1 MHPNSTDSTK
11 YEPGAPNTGAQNADA
26 PFWFRAKADAAHRVS
41 HLVQIGAVEQGEGRI
56 SLRGEFDLHDREA
69 LREVL
74 GGVHRRGCS
83 MLLDLSGVTFMDV
96 GCARE
101 VAFWHLLG
109 LEILVPVNTSWQA
122 GLSFAACGLT
132 ELARPGA
139 SAPGPPDDGGTA
151 R

>member
-1 MHPNSTDSTK
+1 
-11 YEPGAPNTGAQNADA
+11 
-26 PFWFRAKADAAHRVS
+26 
-41 HLVQIGAVEQGEGRI
+41 
-56 SLRGEFDLHDREA
+56 
-69 LREVL
+69 
-74 GGVHRRGCS
+74 
-83 MLLDLSGVTFMDV
+83 MDV

-139 SAPGPPDDGGTA
+139 SAPGPLGDGGTA